1 MAWFLLIV
9 AGLLE
14 IGWAIGLKYTDG
26 FSKVVPTICT
36 VSAMIVSMVLLG
48 IALRTLPVGT
58 AYGVWVGIG
67 TVGTVI
73 LGIAL
78 LGEPASIARLVFVA
92 FIIVG
97 ILGLK
102 LTTPV

>member
-1 MAWFLLIV
+1 MACFILAV
-9 AGLLE
+9 AGLFE
-14 IGWAIGLKYTDG
+14 IGWAVGLKYTDG
-26 FSKVVPTICT
+26 FSKVIPTIWT
-36 VSAMIVSMVLLG
+36 VSAMAISLTLLG

-78 LGEPASIARLVFVA
+78 FDEPASIARLVFVT

-97 ILGLK
+97 ILGLRF
-102 LTTPV
+102 TTTV